1 MLTMLTGQLLTILIS
16 SFCALIGVLIFGI
29 GFIGKHSNIK
39 IIGGVFALF
48 GLASLFVND
57 EEFRDI
63 ITGAAIVIAAVIAA
77 IALQQNTS
85 LRKDAIDREK
95 RDRKEHQLDEIIEWG
110 NDIQKCGLDI
120 PIIPGATTID
130 IQKSILLRYGIPFSK
145 NNSIKAMAMSSFDD
159 KYATLVED
167 GINVFVI
174 FLFLKSMSFG
184 KDITDNFRG
193 TYLKVIEDFKKEH
206 FAGKEKGVEEL
217 LTEYNIK
224 LANAI
229 DSILVE
235 ANIIK
240 ANLQV

>member
-1 MLTMLTGQLLTILIS
+1 MFTGQLLTILIS
-16 SFCALIGVLIFGI
+16 SFCALLGVLVFGI
-29 GFIGKHSNIK
+29 GFITKHSNLK

-57 EEFRDI
+57 EKFRDI
-63 ITGAAIVIAAVIAA
+63 TIGAAIVIAAVIAA
-77 IALQQNTS
+77 IALQQNTK
-85 LRKDAIDREK
+85 LRKDAIEREK

-110 NDIQKCGLDI
+110 NDIQKCSLDI
-120 PIIPGATTID
+120 PTIPGATTID
-130 IQKSILLRYGIPFSK
+130 IQTSILLRYGIPFSK

-167 GINVFVI
+167 AIDVFAI

-184 KDITDNFRG
+184 ADTKDSFRG
-193 TYLKVIEDFKKEH
+193 TYLKLIEDFEKEQFAEKK
-206 FAGKEKGVEEL
+206 KSVEEL
-217 LTEYNIK
+217 LTEYSIK
-224 LANAI
+224 LANAM
-229 DSILVE
+229 DSILVK